1 MARNSLKSIFGDLKI
16 DHILLTKRPEELSVN
31 NFIEITKLLESSIKK
46 KGFAVNNLYFSR
58 DLSQSQF

>member
-46 KGFAVNNLYFSR
+46 RVCS
-58 DLSQSQF
+58 